1 MQRPVR
7 IGLVG
12 LGRWGRVHLRTLLS
26 LSDRCTVTHLC
37 TSRPEHAAL
46 VPHPVTVVRTWRALL
61 RAPCDAV
68 VIATPA
74 ATHAEL
80 LAACVR
86 AGKPCLVEKP
96 LCLDVATATR
106 LDRTVRAS
114 GVPVLVNHTHLFDPA
129 YEALKRAVAN
139 AGDPIRLIISEG
151 MALGPFRT
159 DVSVL
164 WDRGWHDVSLCLD
177 MMGRLPTRV
186 AALGGPAGPNGFPE
200 QVSLRLEFPGGAC
213 AWIQAGCLSVEKRR
227 QLTVFT
233 ERRLYRWN
241 AQGKV
246 PLVWAPI
253 TFSRRTRGG
262 IPEAPAWKAM
272 RVEAVE
278 RPMRR
283 MARCFL
289 DGLHGRARDRFGTTL
304 AVRVTRVLA
313 ACSRAMRHR
322 AHGVHRQH
330 SASTI

>member
-1 MQRPVR
+1 MRRPVR

-26 LSDRCTVTHLC
+26 LRDHCRVTHVC
-37 TSRPEHAAL
+37 TSRPEAAKL

-68 VIATPA
+68 IIATPA

-86 AGKPCLVEKP
+86 AGKPCIVEKP
-96 LCLDVATATR
+96 LCLDVATAKR

-114 GVPVLVNHTHLFDPA
+114 GIPVLVDHTHLFDPA
-129 YEALKRAVAN
+129 YEALKRAIVD
-139 AGDPIRLIISEG
+139 AGDPVRLMISEG

-177 MMGRLPTRV
+177 LMGRLPRHV
-186 AALGGPAGPNGFPE
+186 AALGGPARPGGFPE
-200 QVSLRLEFPGGAC
+200 QVSLRLEFAGGGC
-213 AWIQAGCLSVEKRR
+213 AWIQTGCLSVEKRR

-241 AQGKV
+241 AQGTA
-246 PLVWAPI
+246 PLMWAPI
-253 TFSRRTRGG
+253 AFSQRFRGG
-262 IPEAPAWKAM
+262 VSETPAWRILRVGAAM
-272 RVEAVE
+272 P
-278 RPMRR
+278 PMQR

-289 DGLHGRARDRFGTTL
+289 DGLRGKERGRFGTTL
-304 AVRVTRVLA
+304 AVQVAQVLA
-313 ACSRAMRHR
+313 ACDRAMRR
-322 AHGVHRQH
+322 RV
-330 SASTI
+330 SAG